1 MRKVF
6 IIYFIFLKFF
16 IYSQEVLLTVES
28 GYSSVNV
35 SSKLESDCIEEVL
48 DSLNNGF
55 EAEIFFEFRLYE
67 KADGFLSFLGDKLL
81 IEEKSYYI
89 AEIDIFEKTYIITSN
104 ENEVFT
110 CDTEAEFI
118 KKFFEIDSNLSRG
131 DLWDD
136 EKEYYVLARI
146 QLNHVKLVPPLDLI
160 SLFYSTGI
168 ITDWAE
174 LKLNGN
180 D

>member
-1 MRKVF
+1 MKKVF
-6 IIYFIFLKFF
+6 IIYFILLKFLIF
-16 IYSQEVLLTVES
+16 SQEVLLTVES
-28 GYSSVNV
+28 SYYSVNV
-35 SSKLESDCIEEVL
+35 SSKLELDYIEEVL

-67 KADGFLSFLGDKLL
+67 KASGFLSFLGDRLL

-89 AEIDIFEKTYIITSN
+89 AEIDIFEKTYIITTN
-104 ENEVFT
+104 EKEVFT
-110 CDTEAEFI
+110 YDTEAEFI
-118 KKFFEIDSNLSRG
+118 KNFFEIDSNLLYS

-174 LKLNGN
+174 IKLNGN